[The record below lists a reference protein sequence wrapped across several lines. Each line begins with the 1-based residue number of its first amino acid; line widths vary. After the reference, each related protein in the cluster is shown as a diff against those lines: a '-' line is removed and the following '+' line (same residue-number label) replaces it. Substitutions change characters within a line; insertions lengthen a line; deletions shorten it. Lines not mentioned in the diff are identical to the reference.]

1 MHLRKARL
9 QRAQQVFVVADLQI
23 RVQPALQQDT
33 CAAELEHLFDLLV
46 DILERKYVAVFRAE
60 RPVKRTERTIFR
72 AEIRVVDIAVDLVRD
87 DPRIILLQ
95 THLMR
100 GHADAHE
107 VVGLQHVERF
117 LFGQS
122 HVVPSRFKL

>member
-1 MHLRKARL
+1 MHLREARL
-9 QRAQQVFVVADLQI
+9 QRAQQVFVIADLQI
-23 RVQPALQQDT
+23 RVQPALQQNT

-46 DILERKYVAVFRAE
+46 DILERKYVPVFRAE
-60 RPVKRTERTIFR
+60 RSVKRTERTIFR

-87 DPRIILLQ
+87 DTRIIFLQ
-95 THLMR
+95 PHLMR
-100 GHADAHE
+100 RHADAHE

-122 HVVPSRFKL
+122 HVVPSRFKF